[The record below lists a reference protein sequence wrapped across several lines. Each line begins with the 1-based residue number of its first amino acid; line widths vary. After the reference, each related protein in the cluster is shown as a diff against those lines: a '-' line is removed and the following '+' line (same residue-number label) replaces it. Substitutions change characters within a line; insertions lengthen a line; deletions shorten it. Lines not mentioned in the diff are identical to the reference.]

1 MPNLHSSFKRVKVAA
16 KKAARNRPIRTATR
30 NQYARAQEAL
40 AAGGEEAATEAVQ
53 RAISQLDRAVSKGVI
68 HRNNAARRKSKLML
82 RLNALQANN
91 PS

>member
-1 MPNLHSSFKRVKVAA
+1 VPNLHSSFKRVKVAA

-30 NQYARAQEAL
+30 TQYARAQEAL
-40 AAGGEEAATEAVQ
+40 SSSAEDSAEAVR

-82 RLNALQANN
+82 RLNALQAG
-91 PS
+91 SQS